1 MIPTRNQIGAMCVS
15 WGVNTSLIHR
25 TSHPVALE
33 LLLRLAAVALVAV
46 VILGLLPAIAEAA
59 P

>member
-1 MIPTRNQIGAMCVS
+1 
-15 WGVNTSLIHR
+15 VNTRLIHR

-33 LLLRLAAVALVAV
+33 LLLRLVAAALVTI

-59 P
+59 T

>member
-1 MIPTRNQIGAMCVS
+1 MNA
-15 WGVNTSLIHR
+15 NLIHR
-25 TSHPVALE
+25 TRHPVAFE

-59 P
+59 S